1 MRENSC
7 FQGYD
12 VKLLFSRQRVN
23 LLFSKQR
30 GKTLVSKQRGKTLVL
45 RQRGKTIIFKATRDN
60 SGRGEPT
67 QKFSLGL
74 KLILGMGG
82 EMVLLN
88 LKKSKSQGALGHDF

>member
-1 MRENSC
+1 MRKNSC
-7 FQGYD
+7 FQGND

-30 GKTLVSKQRGKTLVL
+30 GKTLVL
-45 RQRGKTIIFKATRDN
+45 RQRGKTNIFKATREN

-88 LKKSKSQGALGHDF
+88 LNKSKSQGALGNDF

>member
-23 LLFSKQR
+23 LLF
-30 GKTLVSKQRGKTLVL
+30 SKQRGKTLVL